1 MILLAIVKEGTDLFD
16 KKASIPRNSRN
27 VGAGTIESFCS
38 RDRRFV
44 IPHLIGI
51 KARVKC
57 HRGILLIGF
66 FFCVSIMNS
75 ANAEDLV
82 GFKTPSK
89 NIYCMIEPQVEHTQA
104 DLRCD
109 IMKTTNTPPRR
120 PADCSLSWGDA
131 FVVFENGDARRIC
144 HGDTTHVEELPVLPY
159 GGEWNRGG
167 YSCRVVTSGLTC
179 ANRKGHGF
187 VLSRGAQKLY

>member
-1 MILLAIVKEGTDLFD
+1 LFD
-16 KKASIPRNSRN
+16 KKTSIPRNSRN
-27 VGAGTIESFCS
+27 VDAGKLQSFS
-38 RDRRFV
+38 NRDRRLV
-44 IPHLIGI
+44 IPHAIAI
-51 KARVKC
+51 KARFK
-57 HRGILLIGF
+57 RRRSILLIGF
-66 FFCVSIMNS
+66 LFSISTMNGV
-75 ANAEDLV
+75 NAQGLV

-89 NIYCMIEPQVEHTQA
+89 NIYCMIEPQVEQTQA

-109 IMKTTNTPPRR
+109 IMKMTNTPPRR

-131 FVVFENGDARRIC
+131 FVVLENGDARRIC

-159 GGEWNRGG
+159 GGKWNRGG

-187 VLSRGAQKLY
+187 VLSRSAQRLY

>member
-1 MILLAIVKEGTDLFD
+1 LFD
-16 KKASIPRNSRN
+16 KKTSIPHNSRN
-27 VGAGTIESFCS
+27 VDAGKLQSFS
-38 RDRRFV
+38 NRDRRLV
-44 IPHLIGI
+44 IPHAIAI
-51 KARVKC
+51 KARFK
-57 HRGILLIGF
+57 RRRSILLIGF
-66 FFCVSIMNS
+66 LFSISTMNGV
-75 ANAEDLV
+75 NAQGLV

-89 NIYCMIEPQVEHTQA
+89 NIYCMIEPQVEQTQA

-109 IMKTTNTPPRR
+109 IMKMTNTPPRR

-131 FVVFENGDARRIC
+131 FVVLENGDARRIC

-159 GGEWNRGG
+159 GGKWNRGG

-187 VLSRGAQKLY
+187 VLSRSAQRLY